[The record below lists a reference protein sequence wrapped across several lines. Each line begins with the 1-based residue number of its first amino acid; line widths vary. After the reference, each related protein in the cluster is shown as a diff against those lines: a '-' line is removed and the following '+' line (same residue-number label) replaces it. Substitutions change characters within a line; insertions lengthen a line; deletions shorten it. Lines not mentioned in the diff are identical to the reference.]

1 MPYLIG
7 VFIALL
13 VCIFALLYTIKLGNS
28 QGNSKE
34 KYKSSKTTYMN
45 LSYIYGILFILIV
58 IIIFYLVVYAT

>member
-1 MPYLIG
+1 MWYLIG

-28 QGNSKE
+28 QSNNQE
-34 KYKSSKTTYMN
+34 KYKSSETYFT
-45 LSYIYGILFILIV
+45 LSYIYGILFIFIV